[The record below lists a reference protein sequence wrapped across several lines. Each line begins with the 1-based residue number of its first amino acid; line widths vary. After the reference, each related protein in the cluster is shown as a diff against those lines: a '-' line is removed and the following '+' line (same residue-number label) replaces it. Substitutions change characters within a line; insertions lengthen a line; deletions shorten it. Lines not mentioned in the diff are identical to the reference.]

1 MTRKLEM
8 RENRPTKGPKIRSR
22 HTHHIESG
30 RAPRVRRAR
39 SQIVVQVLV
48 SSRTVQSSTRAC
60 RVVRLSGLLYAF
72 DRTERRN
79 VAFLASEDTR
89 AVLTRPLLLLPPHT
103 RTYICIAHVAVL

>member
-22 HTHHIESG
+22 HSHHIESG

-48 SSRTVQSSTRAC
+48 SSRTEQSSTRAC
-60 RVVRLSGLLYAF
+60 RAVRLSGPLYAF
-72 DRTERRN
+72 ARTERRN
-79 VAFLASEDTR
+79 MAFLASEDTR
-89 AVLTRPLLLLPPHT
+89 AVLTRPLLLLPPRPMIHT
-103 RTYICIAHVAVL
+103 CIAHDTAL

>member
-8 RENRPTKGPKIRSR
+8 RENRPMKGPKIRSR
-22 HTHHIESG
+22 HSHYIESG
-30 RAPRVRRAR
+30 RAPRVRRTR

-60 RVVRLSGLLYAF
+60 RAVRLSGPLYAF
-72 DRTERRN
+72 ARTERRN

-89 AVLTRPLLLLPPHT
+89 AVLARPLLLLPPHPK
-103 RTYICIAHVAVL
+103 TYICIGHVAAL